1 MSNNPM
7 QKHEAFIL
15 DGLLPVVAAH
25 ARSVRVSLDE
35 AALASFLAL
44 GTILLSKGFTDASLL
59 AAIKASALTTHDAPK
74 EMQ

>member
-1 MSNNPM
+1 MNNNPM

-15 DGLLPVVAAH
+15 DDLLPVVATH
-25 ARSVRVSLDE
+25 ARSVGVSLDE

-44 GTILLSKGFTDASLL
+44 GTILLSKGFTDVSLL

-74 EMQ
+74 GMQ

>member
-1 MSNNPM
+1 MNNNPM

-15 DGLLPVVAAH
+15 DSLLSMVAAH
-25 ARSVRVSLDE
+25 ARSVGVSLDE

-59 AAIKASALTTHDAPK
+59 AAIKASALTTHDAP
-74 EMQ
+74 EGMQ